1 MGKKRHLTPA
11 EIKEQCKRIAR
22 ESRMAD
28 RTPWTAMGIML
39 SYVIMRKEGFKGQR
53 ISRIANKV
61 NEMEA
66 DWADGKIDLK
76 EISKRLYD
84 KADWTIEY
92 KAYTVDDITARKG
105 SYQYWLD
112 SKQIAP
118 QNTIN
123 EQATRYM
130 LFLFTALMDEYGFGK
145 DRLTRVEE
153 YMNELLLQ
161 YQEDKTTVRE
171 WSRALL
177 AEVGVVMEP
186 PVDPLTQT
194 AGSINEL
201 VDEILSI
208 YCLEKQQ
215 RKMAIAEENEILSE
229 EAKKAGWKSGVMNI

>member
-194 AGSINEL
+194 AGSI
-201 VDEILSI
+201 
-208 YCLEKQQ
+208 
-215 RKMAIAEENEILSE
+215 MT
-229 EAKKAGWKSGVMNI
+229 G

>member
-1 MGKKRHLTPA
+1 MTPA

-194 AGSINEL
+194 AGSI
-201 VDEILSI
+201 
-208 YCLEKQQ
+208 
-215 RKMAIAEENEILSE
+215 MT
-229 EAKKAGWKSGVMNI
+229 G

>member
-161 YQEDKTTVRE
+161 YQKDKTTVRE

-194 AGSINEL
+194 AGSI
-201 VDEILSI
+201 
-208 YCLEKQQ
+208 
-215 RKMAIAEENEILSE
+215 MT
-229 EAKKAGWKSGVMNI
+229 G

>member
-186 PVDPLTQT
+186 PVVPLTQT
-194 AGSINEL
+194 AGSI
-201 VDEILSI
+201 
-208 YCLEKQQ
+208 
-215 RKMAIAEENEILSE
+215 MT
-229 EAKKAGWKSGVMNI
+229 G

>member
-1 MGKKRHLTPA
+1 
-11 EIKEQCKRIAR
+11 
-22 ESRMAD
+22 MAD

-61 NEMEA
+61 NGMEA

-92 KAYTVDDITARKG
+92 KAYTEEDITARKG

-112 SKQIAP
+112 SKQIVP

-130 LFLFTALMDEYGFGK
+130 LFFFTALMDEYGFGK
-145 DRLTRVEE
+145 DRLTRVED
-153 YMNELLLQ
+153 YMNGLLLQ
-161 YQEDKTTVRE
+161 YQQDKTTVRE

-177 AEVGVVMEP
+177 AEAGVVMEP

-194 AGSINEL
+194 AGSI
-201 VDEILSI
+201 
-208 YCLEKQQ
+208 
-215 RKMAIAEENEILSE
+215 MT
-229 EAKKAGWKSGVMNI
+229 G

>member
-53 ISRIANKV
+53 ISRIANTV

-194 AGSINEL
+194 AGSI
-201 VDEILSI
+201 
-208 YCLEKQQ
+208 
-215 RKMAIAEENEILSE
+215 MT
-229 EAKKAGWKSGVMNI
+229 G

>member
-118 QNTIN
+118 QNSIN

-194 AGSINEL
+194 AGSI
-201 VDEILSI
+201 
-208 YCLEKQQ
+208 
-215 RKMAIAEENEILSE
+215 MT
-229 EAKKAGWKSGVMNI
+229 G

>member
-84 KADWTIEY
+84 

-194 AGSINEL
+194 AGSI
-201 VDEILSI
+201 
-208 YCLEKQQ
+208 
-215 RKMAIAEENEILSE
+215 MT
-229 EAKKAGWKSGVMNI
+229 G